1 MTKEKKFFIYLNGS
15 RKRFEFPYL
24 YKTDGDAAEK
34 LPKAENTAMTIFP
47 TRFPH
52 RKGASVLLGIL
63 LLSLLY
69 GCGWKKSPTDE
80 KNPPAPAETPSAEPA
95 PPALSPEDLSDL
107 GGATE
112 RFSNLFRESE
122 SESDAPDDAPPARGL
137 ENVDPQ
143 AQEDYT
149 RLPDILFSPQ
159 IVRRQEDGAMRYL
172 LRYKFEPESDQ
183 RWNVSHRV
191 WKKVLMSGLE
201 TEIETVSRIVRRW
214 HVEPHAADLPED
226 VETVT
231 YTIDEM
237 VLDQQE
243 TGKDPIRYD
252 SRVDDE
258 VPIEISV
265 FGTEKAVGQ
274 ELSRFKIDRLG
285 MMTEKEKMMR
295 EYGGNPKDSRVLFPF
310 PDEPVAVGEAWTLP
324 YTIFLQNRDKTVKT
338 INAVIKFTLANV
350 AGNLAVIEVQTIPTS
365 IIGDPYLEGQLAERL
380 FTGSCRFD
388 MESGRAVKTEIE
400 FTRSVPEA
408 YGTATFL
415 DYRCKITEEAVD
427 GEK

>member
-1 MTKEKKFFIYLNGS
+1 MT
-15 RKRFEFPYL
+15 P
-24 YKTDGDAAEK
+24 
-34 LPKAENTAMTIFP
+34 FP
-47 TRFPH
+47 TPFP
-52 RKGASVLLGIL
+52 RRESASVFLLVL

-69 GCGWKKSPTDE
+69 GCDWGKSPTDGE
-80 KNPPAPAETPSAEPA
+80 NPTAPVGATGGESAP
-95 PPALSPEDLSDL
+95 LSLSADDLSEL

-112 RFSNLFRESE
+112 RFSDLFHESE
-122 SESDAPDDAPPARGL
+122 SESDAPDDSPREPI
-137 ENVDPQ
+137 NVDPQ
-143 AQEDYT
+143 AEEDYT
-149 RLPDILFSPQ
+149 RLPDILFTPQ
-159 IVRRQEDGAMRYL
+159 IVERQEENAERYL
-172 LRYKFEPESDQ
+172 LRYRFEPESDQ

-214 HVEPHAADLPED
+214 HVEPHAPDLSED

-237 VLDQQE
+237 ILDQQE

-258 VPIEISV
+258 VPAEISV

-285 MMTEKEKMMR
+285 MMTEKELMMR
-295 EYGGNPKDSRVLFPF
+295 QYGGNPKDSRVLFPF
-310 PDEPVAVGEAWTLP
+310 PDEPVAVGETWTLP

-338 INAVIKFTLANV
+338 INAVIKFTLTGV
-350 AGNLAVIEVQTIPTS
+350 SGDLAVIEVRTIPTS

-388 MESGRAVKTEIE
+388 MKSGRAVKTEIE
-400 FTRSVPEA
+400 FARSVPEA

-415 DYRCKITEEAVD
+415 DYRCKITEEAVSV
-427 GEK
+427 GE